1 MVLMKWGDMFT
12 WGVSTSSYQIEGAA
26 NEDGRGQSIWDTFC
40 KVPGKVVNFD
50 NGDIACDH
58 YHRYKEDLDLM
69 KWMGVK
75 AYRFSVAWP
84 RVIPD
89 GVGRVNEIGL
99 DFYDRLIDSLLER
112 EIAPWLTMYHWDLPE
127 ALQLRG
133 GWNNREIVEW
143 FGEYSEVLTS
153 RFGDRVK
160 NWMTLNEPLC
170 SAWLGH
176 LYGDMAPGIKDLQT
190 ALNVSHNLLMSH
202 GLACQVIRSNVS
214 EANVGIVINVTPA
227 VPATDSQEDGNAAQ
241 LADGFDNRWFLDPV
255 FGRSYPADVID
266 ALGASP
272 EIHSGDMKLIAQD
285 LDFLGVNFYSRQT
298 VAADQ
303 NSKPLP
309 IRSVNRENVKR
320 TAMNWEVHPQAFE
333 EILLRISKEYSPKAI
348 YITENGSA
356 WNDEVINGE
365 IIDDERIDYLVRH
378 LDAMRSAR
386 DRGAPILGYFA
397 WSFLDNFEW
406 AYGYEK
412 RFGLIYVDYKTQKR
426 TPKKSAFF
434 YRQLLLNGT
443 A

>member
-1 MVLMKWGDMFT
+1 MNEFL
-12 WGVSTSSYQIEGAA
+12 WGVATSSYQIEGAA

-40 KVPGKVVNFD
+40 KVPGKVANFD
-50 NGDIACDH
+50 SGDIACDH

-89 GVGRVNEIGL
+89 GVGKINEMGL

-133 GWNNREIVEW
+133 GWNNREILEW
-143 FGEYSEVLTS
+143 FGAYAEVLTS

-227 VPATDSQEDGNAAQ
+227 VPATDSQEDSNAAQ
-241 LADGFDNRWFLDPV
+241 LVDGFDNRWFLNPV
-255 FGRSYPADVID
+255 FGRTYPADVID

-285 LDFLGVNFYSRQT
+285 LDFLGVNFYFRQT

-356 WNDEVINGE
+356 WNDEVINDE
-365 IIDDERIDYLVRH
+365 IIDDERTDYLVRP
-378 LDAMRSAR
+378 LDAMKTARSQ
-386 DRGAPILGYFA
+386 GAPILGYFA

-426 TPKKSAFF
+426 TPKKSAFY
-434 YRQLLLNGT
+434 YRQLLLNGP

>member
-1 MVLMKWGDMFT
+1 MNEFL
-12 WGVSTSSYQIEGAA
+12 WGVATSSYQIEGAA

-40 KVPGKVVNFD
+40 KVPGKVANFD

-58 YHRYKEDLDLM
+58 YHRFKEDLDLM

-89 GVGRVNEIGL
+89 GVGKINEMGL

-133 GWNNREIVEW
+133 GWNNREILEW
-143 FGEYSEVLTS
+143 FGAYAEVLTS

-227 VPATDSQEDGNAAQ
+227 VPATDSQEDSNAAQ
-241 LADGFDNRWFLDPV
+241 LVDGFDNRWFLNPV
-255 FGRSYPADVID
+255 FGRTYPADVID

-285 LDFLGVNFYSRQT
+285 LDFLGVNFYFRQT

-356 WNDEVINGE
+356 WNDEVINDE
-365 IIDDERIDYLVRH
+365 IFDDERIDYLARH
-378 LDAMRSAR
+378 LDAMKSAR
-386 DRGAPILGYFA
+386 SQGAPILGYFA

-426 TPKKSAFF
+426 TPKKSALY
-434 YRQLLLNGT
+434 YRQLLLNGP

>member
-1 MVLMKWGDMFT
+1 MFT

-50 NGDIACDH
+50 NGDMACDH

-89 GVGRVNEIGL
+89 GVVRVNEMGL
-99 DFYDRLIDSLLER
+99 DFYDRLIDTLLER

>member
-1 MVLMKWGDMFT
+1 MSEFI
-12 WGVSTSSYQIEGAA
+12 WGVATSSYQIEGAA

-40 KVPGKVVNFD
+40 KVPGKVANFD

-58 YHRYKEDLDLM
+58 YHRFKEDLDLM

-89 GVGRVNEIGL
+89 GVGRVNEMGL
-99 DFYDRLIDSLLER
+99 DFYDRLIDSSLER

-133 GWNNREIVEW
+133 GWNNREVVEW
-143 FGEYSEVLTS
+143 FGEYGEVLTS

-227 VPATDSQEDGNAAQ
+227 VPATDSQVDSNAAQ

-255 FGRSYPADVID
+255 FGRTYPADVID

-285 LDFLGVNFYSRQT
+285 LDFLGVNFYFRQT

-309 IRSVNRENVKR
+309 IRSVNRENVKK

-333 EILLRISKEYSPKAI
+333 ETLLRISKEYSPKAI

-386 DRGAPILGYFA
+386 NQGAPILGYFA

-412 RFGLIYVDYKTQKR
+412 RFGLIYVDYKTQTR
-426 TPKKSAFF
+426 TPKKSALF

>member
-1 MVLMKWGDMFT
+1 MLKKRGGMFT

-50 NGDIACDH
+50 NGDMACDH

-75 AYRFSVAWP
+75 AYRFSVALP

-89 GVGRVNEIGL
+89 GVGRVNEMGL

-255 FGRSYPADVID
+255 FGRSYPADLID

>member
-1 MVLMKWGDMFT
+1 MNEFL
-12 WGVSTSSYQIEGAA
+12 WGVATSSYQIEGAA

-40 KVPGKVVNFD
+40 KVPGKVANFD
-50 NGDIACDH
+50 SGDIACDH

-84 RVIPD
+84 RVIPN
-89 GVGRVNEIGL
+89 GFGKINEMGL

-133 GWNNREIVEW
+133 GWNNREILEW
-143 FGEYSEVLTS
+143 FGAYAEVLTS

-227 VPATDSQEDGNAAQ
+227 VPATDSQEDSNAAQ

-255 FGRSYPADVID
+255 FGRTYPADVID
-266 ALGASP
+266 ALEASP

-285 LDFLGVNFYSRQT
+285 LDFLGVNFYFRQT

-356 WNDEVINGE
+356 WNDEVINDE
-365 IIDDERIDYLVRH
+365 IFDDERIDYLARH
-378 LDAMRSAR
+378 LDAMKSAR
-386 DRGAPILGYFA
+386 SQGAPILGYFA

-426 TPKKSAFF
+426 APKKSAFY
-434 YRQLLLNGT
+434 YRQLLLNGP

>member
-1 MVLMKWGDMFT
+1 MSEFI
-12 WGVSTSSYQIEGAA
+12 WGVATSSYQIEGAA
-26 NEDGRGQSIWDTFC
+26 NEGGRGQSIWDTFC
-40 KVPGKVVNFD
+40 KVPGKVANFD
-50 NGDIACDH
+50 NGDMACDH

-89 GVGRVNEIGL
+89 GVGRVNEMGL

-127 ALQLRG
+127 ALQIRG
-133 GWNNREIVEW
+133 GWNNREVVEW
-143 FGEYSEVLTS
+143 FGEYAEVLTS

-190 ALNVSHNLLMSH
+190 ALNVSHHLLMSH

-227 VPATDSQEDGNAAQ
+227 VPATDSQEDSIAAQ
-241 LADGFDNRWFLDPV
+241 LADGFDNRWFLNPV
-255 FGRSYPADVID
+255 FGGTYPADVID

-285 LDFLGVNFYSRQT
+285 LDFLGVNFYFRQT

-309 IRSVNRENVKR
+309 IRSVNCKNVKR
-320 TAMNWEVHPQAFE
+320 TAMNWEVNPQAFE

-356 WNDEVINGE
+356 WNDEVINDE
-365 IIDDERIDYLVRH
+365 IIDDERIDYLARH
-378 LDAMRSAR
+378 LDAMKSAISQ
-386 DRGAPILGYFA
+386 GAPILGYFA

-426 TPKKSAFF
+426 TPKKSAFY
-434 YRQLLLNGT
+434 YRQLLLNSP

>member
-1 MVLMKWGDMFT
+1 MSEFV
-12 WGVSTSSYQIEGAA
+12 WGVATSSYQIEGAA
-26 NEDGRGQSIWDTFC
+26 NEGGRGQSIWDTFC
-40 KVPGKVVNFD
+40 KVPGKVANFD

-58 YHRYKEDLDLM
+58 YHRFKEDLDLM

-89 GVGRVNEIGL
+89 GVGRVNEMGL

-127 ALQLRG
+127 ALQIRG
-133 GWNNREIVEW
+133 GWNNREVVEW
-143 FGEYSEVLTS
+143 FGEYAEVLTS

-190 ALNVSHNLLMSH
+190 ALNVSHHLLMSH

-227 VPATDSQEDGNAAQ
+227 VPATDSQEDSNAAQ
-241 LADGFDNRWFLDPV
+241 LADGFDNQWFLDPV
-255 FGRSYPADVID
+255 FGRTYPADVID
-266 ALGASP
+266 TLGASP

-285 LDFLGVNFYSRQT
+285 LDFLGVNFYFRQT

-365 IIDDERIDYLVRH
+365 IIDDERIDYLARH
-378 LDAMRSAR
+378 LDVMRSAKNQ
-386 DRGAPILGYFA
+386 GAPILGYFA

>member
-1 MVLMKWGDMFT
+1 MSDFI
-12 WGVSTSSYQIEGAA
+12 WGVATSSYQIEGAA
-26 NEDGRGQSIWDTFC
+26 NEDGRGKSIWDTFC
-40 KVPGKVVNFD
+40 KVPGKVANFD

-58 YHRYKEDLDLM
+58 YHRFKEDLDLM

-89 GVGRVNEIGL
+89 GVGRVNEMGL

-133 GWNNREIVEW
+133 GWNNREVVEW
-143 FGEYSEVLTS
+143 FGEYGEVLTS

-227 VPATDSQEDGNAAQ
+227 VPATDSQVDSNAAQ

-255 FGRSYPADVID
+255 FGRTYPADVID

-272 EIHSGDMKLIAQD
+272 EIHSGDMELIAQD
-285 LDFLGVNFYSRQT
+285 LDFLGVNFYFRQT

-309 IRSVNRENVKR
+309 IRSVNRENVKK

-386 DRGAPILGYFA
+386 NQGAPILGYFA

-412 RFGLIYVDYKTQKR
+412 RFGLIYVDYKTQTR
-426 TPKKSAFF
+426 TPKKSALF

>member
-1 MVLMKWGDMFT
+1 MSEFV
-12 WGVSTSSYQIEGAA
+12 WGVATSSYQIEGAA
-26 NEDGRGQSIWDTFC
+26 NEGGRGQSIWDTFC
-40 KVPGKVVNFD
+40 KVPGKVANFE
-50 NGDIACDH
+50 NGDMACDH

-75 AYRFSVAWP
+75 AYRFSVSWP

-89 GVGRVNEIGL
+89 GVGRVNEMGL

-127 ALQLRG
+127 ALQIRG
-133 GWNNREIVEW
+133 GWNNREVVEW
-143 FGEYSEVLTS
+143 FGEYAEMLTS

-190 ALNVSHNLLMSH
+190 ALNVSHHLLMSH

-227 VPATDSQEDGNAAQ
+227 VPATDSQEDSNAAQ

-255 FGRSYPADVID
+255 FGRTYPADVID
-266 ALGASP
+266 TLGASP

-285 LDFLGVNFYSRQT
+285 LDFLGLNFYFRQT

-365 IIDDERIDYLVRH
+365 IIDDERIDYLARH
-378 LDAMRSAR
+378 LDAMRSAKNQ
-386 DRGAPILGYFA
+386 GAPILGYFA

>member
-1 MVLMKWGDMFT
+1 MSDFI
-12 WGVSTSSYQIEGAA
+12 WGVATSSYQIEGAA
-26 NEDGRGQSIWDTFC
+26 NEDGRGKSIWDTFC
-40 KVPGKVVNFD
+40 KVPGKVANFD

-58 YHRYKEDLDLM
+58 YHRFKEDLDLM

-89 GVGRVNEIGL
+89 GVGRVNEMGL

-133 GWNNREIVEW
+133 GWNNREVVEW
-143 FGEYSEVLTS
+143 FGEYGEVLTS

-160 NWMTLNEPLC
+160 NWMTLNEPFC

-227 VPATDSQEDGNAAQ
+227 VPATDSQVDSNAAQ

-255 FGRSYPADVID
+255 FGRTYPADVID

-285 LDFLGVNFYSRQT
+285 LDFLGVNFYFRQT

-309 IRSVNRENVKR
+309 IRSVNRENVKK

-386 DRGAPILGYFA
+386 NQGAPILGYFA

-412 RFGLIYVDYKTQKR
+412 RFGLIYVDYKTQTR
-426 TPKKSAFF
+426 TPKKSALF

>member
-1 MVLMKWGDMFT
+1 MSEFI
-12 WGVSTSSYQIEGAA
+12 WGVATSSYQIEGAA
-26 NEDGRGQSIWDTFC
+26 NEGGRGQSIWDTFC
-40 KVPGKVVNFD
+40 KVPGKVANFD

-89 GVGRVNEIGL
+89 GVGRVNEMGL

-133 GWNNREIVEW
+133 GWNNREVVEW
-143 FGEYSEVLTS
+143 FGEYAEMLTS

-190 ALNVSHNLLMSH
+190 ALNVSHHLLMSH

-227 VPATDSQEDGNAAQ
+227 VPATDSQEDSNAAQ

-255 FGRSYPADVID
+255 FGRTYPADVID
-266 ALGASP
+266 TLGSSP

-285 LDFLGVNFYSRQT
+285 LDFLGVNFYFRQI
-298 VAADQ
+298 VEADQ

-378 LDAMRSAR
+378 LDAMRSAKNQ
-386 DRGAPILGYFA
+386 GAPILGYFA

>member
-1 MVLMKWGDMFT
+1 MSDFI
-12 WGVSTSSYQIEGAA
+12 WGVATSSYQIEGAA

-40 KVPGKVVNFD
+40 KVPGKVANFD

-58 YHRYKEDLDLM
+58 YHRFKEDLDLM

-89 GVGRVNEIGL
+89 GVGRVNEMGL
-99 DFYDRLIDSLLER
+99 DFYDRLIDSSLER

-133 GWNNREIVEW
+133 GWNNREVVEW
-143 FGEYSEVLTS
+143 FGEYGEVLTS

-160 NWMTLNEPLC
+160 NWMTLNEPFC

-227 VPATDSQEDGNAAQ
+227 VPATDSQVDSNAAQ

-255 FGRSYPADVID
+255 FGRTYPADVID

-285 LDFLGVNFYSRQT
+285 LDFLGVNFYFRQT

-309 IRSVNRENVKR
+309 IRSVNRENVKK

-386 DRGAPILGYFA
+386 NQGAPILGYFA

-412 RFGLIYVDYKTQKR
+412 RFGLIYVDYKTQTR
-426 TPKKSAFF
+426 TPKKSALF

>member
-1 MVLMKWGDMFT
+1 MSEFI
-12 WGVSTSSYQIEGAA
+12 WGVATSSYQIEGAA

-40 KVPGKVVNFD
+40 KVPGKVANFN

-58 YHRYKEDLDLM
+58 YHRFKEDLDLM

-89 GVGRVNEIGL
+89 GVGRVNEMGL

-133 GWNNREIVEW
+133 GWNNREVVEW
-143 FGEYSEVLTS
+143 FGEYGEVLTS

-227 VPATDSQEDGNAAQ
+227 VPATDSQVDGNAAQ

-255 FGRSYPADVID
+255 FGRTYPADVID

-285 LDFLGVNFYSRQT
+285 LDFLGVNFYFRQT

-309 IRSVNRENVKR
+309 IRSVNRENVKK

-386 DRGAPILGYFA
+386 NQGAPILGYFA

-412 RFGLIYVDYKTQKR
+412 RFGLIYVDYKTQTR
-426 TPKKSAFF
+426 TPKKSALF
-434 YRQLLLNGT
+434 YRQLLLDGT

>member
-1 MVLMKWGDMFT
+1 MSEFV
-12 WGVSTSSYQIEGAA
+12 WGVATSSYQIEGAA
-26 NEDGRGQSIWDTFC
+26 NEGGRGQSIWDTFC
-40 KVPGKVVNFD
+40 KVPGKVANFD

-58 YHRYKEDLDLM
+58 YHRFKEDLDLM

-89 GVGRVNEIGL
+89 GVGRVNEMGL

-133 GWNNREIVEW
+133 GWNNREVVEW
-143 FGEYSEVLTS
+143 FGEYAEVLTS

-190 ALNVSHNLLMSH
+190 ALNVSHHLLMSH

-227 VPATDSQEDGNAAQ
+227 VPATDSQEDSNAAQ

-255 FGRSYPADVID
+255 FGRTYPADVID
-266 ALGASP
+266 TLGASP

-285 LDFLGVNFYSRQT
+285 LDFLGVNFYFRQT

-365 IIDDERIDYLVRH
+365 IIDDERIDYLARH
-378 LDAMRSAR
+378 LDVMRSAKNQ
-386 DRGAPILGYFA
+386 GAPILGYFA

>member
-1 MVLMKWGDMFT
+1 MFT

-50 NGDIACDH
+50 NGDMACDH

-89 GVGRVNEIGL
+89 GVGRVNEMGL

-320 TAMNWEVHPQAFE
+320 TAMNWGVHPQAFE

-434 YRQLLLNGT
+434 YRQLLLNRP

>member
-1 MVLMKWGDMFT
+1 MSDFL
-12 WGVSTSSYQIEGAA
+12 WGVATSSFQIEGAT
-26 NEDGRGQSIWDTFC
+26 NEDGRGPSIWDTFC
-40 KVPGKVVNFD
+40 KVPGKVANGD
-50 NGDIACDH
+50 TGDIACDH
-58 YHRYKEDLDLM
+58 YHRYIEDLDLM
-69 KWMGVK
+69 KWMGVR

-84 RVIPD
+84 RVIPN
-89 GVGRVNEIGL
+89 GVGKLNELGL
-99 DFYDRLIDSLLER
+99 DFYDRLIDSLLKR

-143 FGEYSEVLTS
+143 FGEYAEVLTS

-176 LYGDMAPGIKDLQT
+176 LYGDMAPGIKNLQT
-190 ALNVSHNLLMSH
+190 ALNVSHHLLMSH
-202 GLACQVIRSNVS
+202 GLASKVIRSNVS
-214 EANVGIVINVTPA
+214 AANVGIVINVTPA
-227 VPATDSQEDGNAAQ
+227 VPATDSQEDSNAAQ
-241 LADGFDNRWFLDPV
+241 LVDGFDNRWFLNPV
-255 FGRSYPADVID
+255 FGRTYPADVID

-272 EIHSGDMKLIAQD
+272 EIHSGDMKLISQD
-285 LDFLGVNFYSRQT
+285 LDFLGVNFYFRQT

-356 WNDEVINGE
+356 WNDEVINDE
-365 IIDDERIDYLVRH
+365 IVDDERIDYLARH
-378 LDAMRSAR
+378 LDAMKSAKSH
-386 DRGAPILGYFA
+386 GAPILGYFA

-412 RFGLIYVDYKTQKR
+412 RFGLIYVDYKTQIR
-426 TPKKSAFF
+426 TPKKSAFY
-434 YRQLLLNGT
+434 YRQLLLNGP

>member
-1 MVLMKWGDMFT
+1 MSEFV
-12 WGVSTSSYQIEGAA
+12 WGVATSSYQIEGAA
-26 NEDGRGQSIWDTFC
+26 NEGGRGQSIWDTFC
-40 KVPGKVVNFD
+40 KVPGKVANFE
-50 NGDIACDH
+50 NGDMACDH

-89 GVGRVNEIGL
+89 GVGRVNEMGL

-127 ALQLRG
+127 ALQIRG
-133 GWNNREIVEW
+133 GWNNREVVEW
-143 FGEYSEVLTS
+143 FGEYAEVLTS

-190 ALNVSHNLLMSH
+190 ALNVSHHLLMSH

-227 VPATDSQEDGNAAQ
+227 VPATDSQEDSNAAQ

-255 FGRSYPADVID
+255 FGRTYPADVID
-266 ALGASP
+266 TLGASP

-285 LDFLGVNFYSRQT
+285 LDFLGLNFYFRQT

-365 IIDDERIDYLVRH
+365 IIDDERIDYLARH
-378 LDAMRSAR
+378 LDAMRSAKNQ
-386 DRGAPILGYFA
+386 GAPILGYFA

>member
-1 MVLMKWGDMFT
+1 MSEFI
-12 WGVSTSSYQIEGAA
+12 WGVATSSYQIEGAA

-40 KVPGKVVNFD
+40 KVPGKVANFD

-58 YHRYKEDLDLM
+58 YHRFKEDLDLM

-89 GVGRVNEIGL
+89 GVGRVNEMGL

-133 GWNNREIVEW
+133 GWNNREVVEW
-143 FGEYSEVLTS
+143 FGEYGEVLTS

-160 NWMTLNEPLC
+160 NWMTLNEPFC

-227 VPATDSQEDGNAAQ
+227 VPATDSQVDSNAAQ

-255 FGRSYPADVID
+255 FGRTYPADVID

-285 LDFLGVNFYSRQT
+285 LDFLGVNFYFRQT

-309 IRSVNRENVKR
+309 IRSVNRENVKK

-386 DRGAPILGYFA
+386 SQGAPILGYFA

-412 RFGLIYVDYKTQKR
+412 RFGLIYVDYKTQTR
-426 TPKKSAFF
+426 TPKKSALF

>member
-1 MVLMKWGDMFT
+1 MTEFL
-12 WGVSTSSYQIEGAA
+12 WGVATSSYQIEGAA

-40 KVPGKVVNFD
+40 KVPGKVANFD

-58 YHRYKEDLDLM
+58 YHRFKEDLDLM

-89 GVGRVNEIGL
+89 GVGKINEMGL
-99 DFYDRLIDSLLER
+99 DFYDRLIDSLLDR

-143 FGEYSEVLTS
+143 FGEYAEVLTS

-227 VPATDSQEDGNAAQ
+227 VPATDSQEDSNAAQ

-255 FGRSYPADVID
+255 FGRTYPADVID

-285 LDFLGVNFYSRQT
+285 LDFLGVNFYFRQT

-303 NSKPLP
+303 NSKSLP

-356 WNDEVINGE
+356 WNDEVINDE
-365 IIDDERIDYLVRH
+365 IFDDERIDYLARH
-378 LDAMRSAR
+378 LDAMKSAR
-386 DRGAPILGYFA
+386 SQGAPILGYFA

-426 TPKKSAFF
+426 TPKKSAFY
-434 YRQLLLNGT
+434 YRQLLLNGP

>member
-1 MVLMKWGDMFT
+1 MSEFI
-12 WGVSTSSYQIEGAA
+12 WGVATSSYQIEGAA

-40 KVPGKVVNFD
+40 KVPGKVANFD

-58 YHRYKEDLDLM
+58 YHRFKEDLDLM

-89 GVGRVNEIGL
+89 GVGRVNEMGL

-133 GWNNREIVEW
+133 GWNNREVVEW
-143 FGEYSEVLTS
+143 FGEYGEVLTS

-227 VPATDSQEDGNAAQ
+227 VPATDSQVDSNAAQ

-255 FGRSYPADVID
+255 FGRTYPADVID

-272 EIHSGDMKLIAQD
+272 EIHSGDMELIAQD
-285 LDFLGVNFYSRQT
+285 LDFLGVNFYFRQT

-309 IRSVNRENVKR
+309 IRSVNLENVKR

-386 DRGAPILGYFA
+386 SQGVPILGYFA

-412 RFGLIYVDYKTQKR
+412 RFGLIYVDYKTQTR
-426 TPKKSAFF
+426 TTKKERS
-434 YRQLLLNGT
+434 LLPT
-443 A
+443 TTP

>member
-1 MVLMKWGDMFT
+1 
-12 WGVSTSSYQIEGAA
+12 
-26 NEDGRGQSIWDTFC
+26 
-40 KVPGKVVNFD
+40 
-50 NGDIACDH
+50 
-58 YHRYKEDLDLM
+58 
-69 KWMGVK
+69 
-75 AYRFSVAWP
+75 
-84 RVIPD
+84 
-89 GVGRVNEIGL
+89 
-99 DFYDRLIDSLLER
+99 
-112 EIAPWLTMYHWDLPE
+112 
-127 ALQLRG
+127 
-133 GWNNREIVEW
+133 
-143 FGEYSEVLTS
+143 
-153 RFGDRVK
+153 
-160 NWMTLNEPLC
+160 MTLNEPLC

-190 ALNVSHNLLMSH
+190 ALNVSHHLLMSH

-227 VPATDSQEDGNAAQ
+227 VPATDSQEDSNAAQ

-255 FGRSYPADVID
+255 FGRTYPADVID
-266 ALGASP
+266 TLGASP

-285 LDFLGVNFYSRQT
+285 LDFLGVNFYFRQT

-365 IIDDERIDYLVRH
+365 IIDDERIDYLARH

-386 DRGAPILGYFA
+386 EQGAPILGYFA

>member
-1 MVLMKWGDMFT
+1 
-12 WGVSTSSYQIEGAA
+12 
-26 NEDGRGQSIWDTFC
+26 
-40 KVPGKVVNFD
+40 
-50 NGDIACDH
+50 
-58 YHRYKEDLDLM
+58 M

-89 GVGRVNEIGL
+89 GVGRVNEMGL

-133 GWNNREIVEW
+133 GWNNREVVEW
-143 FGEYSEVLTS
+143 FGEYAEVLTS

-190 ALNVSHNLLMSH
+190 ALNVSHHLLMSH

-227 VPATDSQEDGNAAQ
+227 VPATDSQEDSNAAQ

-255 FGRSYPADVID
+255 FGRTYPADVID
-266 ALGASP
+266 TLGASP

-285 LDFLGVNFYSRQT
+285 LDFLGVNFYFRQT

-365 IIDDERIDYLVRH
+365 IIDDERIDYLARH

-386 DRGAPILGYFA
+386 EQGAPILGYFA

>member
-1 MVLMKWGDMFT
+1 MNEFL
-12 WGVSTSSYQIEGAA
+12 WGVATSSYQIEGAA

-40 KVPGKVVNFD
+40 KVPGKVANFD

-58 YHRYKEDLDLM
+58 YHRFKEDLDLM

-89 GVGRVNEIGL
+89 GVGKINEMGL
-99 DFYDRLIDSLLER
+99 DFYDRLIDSLLDR

-133 GWNNREIVEW
+133 GWNNREILEW
-143 FGEYSEVLTS
+143 FGAYAEVLTS

-227 VPATDSQEDGNAAQ
+227 VPATDSQEDSNAAQ

-255 FGRSYPADVID
+255 FGRTYPADVID

-285 LDFLGVNFYSRQT
+285 LDFLGVNFYFRQT

-356 WNDEVINGE
+356 WNDEVINDE
-365 IIDDERIDYLVRH
+365 IFDDERIDYLARH
-378 LDAMRSAR
+378 LDAMKSAR
-386 DRGAPILGYFA
+386 SQGAPILGYFA

-426 TPKKSAFF
+426 TPKKSAFY
-434 YRQLLLNGT
+434 YRQLLLNGP

>member
-1 MVLMKWGDMFT
+1 MSDFI
-12 WGVSTSSYQIEGAA
+12 WGVATSSYQIEGAA

-40 KVPGKVVNFD
+40 KVPGKVANFD

-58 YHRYKEDLDLM
+58 YHRFKEDLDLM

-89 GVGRVNEIGL
+89 GVGRVNEMGL

-133 GWNNREIVEW
+133 GWNNREVVEW
-143 FGEYSEVLTS
+143 FGEYGEVLTS

-160 NWMTLNEPLC
+160 NWMTLNEPFC

-227 VPATDSQEDGNAAQ
+227 VPATDSQVDSNAAQ

-255 FGRSYPADVID
+255 FGRTYPADVID

-285 LDFLGVNFYSRQT
+285 LDFLGVNFYFRQT

-309 IRSVNRENVKR
+309 IRSVNRENVKK

-386 DRGAPILGYFA
+386 NQGAPILGYFA

-412 RFGLIYVDYKTQKR
+412 RFGLIYVDYKTQTR
-426 TPKKSAFF
+426 TPKKSALF

>member
-1 MVLMKWGDMFT
+1 MSDFI
-12 WGVSTSSYQIEGAA
+12 WGVATSSYQIEGAA
-26 NEDGRGQSIWDTFC
+26 NEDGRGKSIWDTFC
-40 KVPGKVVNFD
+40 KVPGKVANFD

-58 YHRYKEDLDLM
+58 YHRFKEDLDLM

-89 GVGRVNEIGL
+89 GVGRVNEMGL

-133 GWNNREIVEW
+133 GWNNREVVEW
-143 FGEYSEVLTS
+143 FGEYGEVLTS

-160 NWMTLNEPLC
+160 NWMTLNEPFC

-227 VPATDSQEDGNAAQ
+227 VPATDSQVDSNAAQ

-255 FGRSYPADVID
+255 FGRTYPADVID

-272 EIHSGDMKLIAQD
+272 EIHSGDMELIAQD
-285 LDFLGVNFYSRQT
+285 LDFLGVNFYFRQT

-309 IRSVNRENVKR
+309 IRSVNRENVKK

-386 DRGAPILGYFA
+386 NQGAPILGYFA

-412 RFGLIYVDYKTQKR
+412 RFGLIYVDYKTQTR
-426 TPKKSAFF
+426 TPKKSALF

>member
-1 MVLMKWGDMFT
+1 MSEFV
-12 WGVSTSSYQIEGAA
+12 WGVATSSYQIEGAA
-26 NEDGRGQSIWDTFC
+26 NEDGRGKSIWDTFC
-40 KVPGKVVNFD
+40 KVPGKVANFD
-50 NGDIACDH
+50 NGDMACDH

-89 GVGRVNEIGL
+89 GVGRVNEMGL

-133 GWNNREIVEW
+133 GWNNREVVEW
-143 FGEYSEVLTS
+143 FGEYAEVLTS

-190 ALNVSHNLLMSH
+190 ALNVSHHLLMSH

-227 VPATDSQEDGNAAQ
+227 VPATDSQEDSNAAQ

-255 FGRSYPADVID
+255 FGRTYPADVID
-266 ALGASP
+266 TLGASP

-285 LDFLGVNFYSRQT
+285 LDFLGVNFYFRQT

-365 IIDDERIDYLVRH
+365 IIDDERIDYLARH
-378 LDAMRSAR
+378 LDSMRSAKNQ
-386 DRGAPILGYFA
+386 GAPILGYFA

>member
-1 MVLMKWGDMFT
+1 MSEFI
-12 WGVSTSSYQIEGAA
+12 WGVATSSYQIEGAA

-40 KVPGKVVNFD
+40 KVPGKVANFD

-58 YHRYKEDLDLM
+58 YHRFKEDLDLM

-89 GVGRVNEIGL
+89 GVGRVNEMGL
-99 DFYDRLIDSLLER
+99 DFYDRLIDSSLER

-133 GWNNREIVEW
+133 GWNNREVVEW
-143 FGEYSEVLTS
+143 FGEYGEVLTS

-160 NWMTLNEPLC
+160 NWMTLNEPFC

-227 VPATDSQEDGNAAQ
+227 VPATDSQEDSNAAQ

-255 FGRSYPADVID
+255 FGRTYPADVID

-272 EIHSGDMKLIAQD
+272 EIHSGDMELIAQD
-285 LDFLGVNFYSRQT
+285 LDFLGVNFYFRQT

-309 IRSVNRENVKR
+309 IRSVNRENVKK

-386 DRGAPILGYFA
+386 NQGAPILGYFA

-412 RFGLIYVDYKTQKR
+412 RFGLIYVDYKTQTR
-426 TPKKSAFF
+426 TPKKSALF

>member
-1 MVLMKWGDMFT
+1 MSEFV
-12 WGVSTSSYQIEGAA
+12 WGVATSSYQIEGAA
-26 NEDGRGQSIWDTFC
+26 NEGGRGQSIWDTFC
-40 KVPGKVVNFD
+40 KVPGKVANFD

-58 YHRYKEDLDLM
+58 YHRFKEDLDLM

-89 GVGRVNEIGL
+89 GVGRVNEMGL

-127 ALQLRG
+127 ALQIRG
-133 GWNNREIVEW
+133 GWNNREVVEW
-143 FGEYSEVLTS
+143 FGEYAEVLTS

-190 ALNVSHNLLMSH
+190 ALNVSHHLLMSH

-227 VPATDSQEDGNAAQ
+227 VPATDSQEDSNAAQ

-255 FGRSYPADVID
+255 FGRTYPADVID
-266 ALGASP
+266 TLGASP

-285 LDFLGVNFYSRQT
+285 LDFLGVNFYFRQT

-365 IIDDERIDYLVRH
+365 IIDDERIDYLARH

-386 DRGAPILGYFA
+386 EQGAPILGYFA

>member
-1 MVLMKWGDMFT
+1 MSEFV
-12 WGVSTSSYQIEGAA
+12 WGVATSSYQIEGAA
-26 NEDGRGQSIWDTFC
+26 NEDGRGKSIWDTFC
-40 KVPGKVVNFD
+40 KVPGKVANFD

-89 GVGRVNEIGL
+89 GVGRVNEMGL

-133 GWNNREIVEW
+133 GWNNREVVEW
-143 FGEYSEVLTS
+143 FGEYAEVLTS

-190 ALNVSHNLLMSH
+190 ALNVSHHLLMSH

-227 VPATDSQEDGNAAQ
+227 VPATDSQEDSNAAQ

-255 FGRSYPADVID
+255 FGRTYPADVID

-285 LDFLGVNFYSRQT
+285 LDFLGVNFYFRQT

-365 IIDDERIDYLVRH
+365 IIDDERIDYLARH
-378 LDAMRSAR
+378 LDVMRSAKNQ
-386 DRGAPILGYFA
+386 GAPILGYFA

>member
-1 MVLMKWGDMFT
+1 MSEFV
-12 WGVSTSSYQIEGAA
+12 WGVATSSYQIEGAA
-26 NEDGRGQSIWDTFC
+26 NEGGRGQSIWDTFC
-40 KVPGKVVNFD
+40 KVPGKVANFD

-58 YHRYKEDLDLM
+58 YHRFKEDLDLM

-89 GVGRVNEIGL
+89 GVGRVNEMGL

-127 ALQLRG
+127 ALQIRG
-133 GWNNREIVEW
+133 GWNNREVVEW
-143 FGEYSEVLTS
+143 FGEYAEMLTS

-190 ALNVSHNLLMSH
+190 ALNVSHHLLMSH

-227 VPATDSQEDGNAAQ
+227 VPATDSQEDSNAAQ

>member
-1 MVLMKWGDMFT
+1 MSEFV
-12 WGVSTSSYQIEGAA
+12 WGVATSSYQIEGAA
-26 NEDGRGQSIWDTFC
+26 NEGGRGQSIWDTFC
-40 KVPGKVVNFD
+40 KVPGKVANFD

-89 GVGRVNEIGL
+89 GVGRVNEMGL

-133 GWNNREIVEW
+133 GWNNREVVEW
-143 FGEYSEVLTS
+143 FGEYAEVLTS

-190 ALNVSHNLLMSH
+190 ALNVSHHLLMSH

-227 VPATDSQEDGNAAQ
+227 VPATDSQEDSNAAQ

-255 FGRSYPADVID
+255 FGRTYPADVID

-285 LDFLGVNFYSRQT
+285 LDFLGINFYFRQT

-365 IIDDERIDYLVRH
+365 IIDDERIDYLARH
-378 LDAMRSAR
+378 LDVMRSAKNQ
-386 DRGAPILGYFA
+386 GAPILGYFA

>member
-1 MVLMKWGDMFT
+1 MSEFI
-12 WGVSTSSYQIEGAA
+12 WGVATSSYQIEGAA
-26 NEDGRGQSIWDTFC
+26 NEGGRGQSIWDTFC
-40 KVPGKVVNFD
+40 KVPGKVANFD

-89 GVGRVNEIGL
+89 GVGRVNEMGL

-133 GWNNREIVEW
+133 GWNNREVVEW
-143 FGEYSEVLTS
+143 FGEYAEMLTS

-190 ALNVSHNLLMSH
+190 ALNVSHHLLMSH

-227 VPATDSQEDGNAAQ
+227 VPATDSQEDSNAAQ

-255 FGRSYPADVID
+255 FGRTYPADVID
-266 ALGASP
+266 TLGASP

-285 LDFLGVNFYSRQT
+285 LDFLGVNFYFRQT

-365 IIDDERIDYLVRH
+365 IIDDERIDYLARH

-386 DRGAPILGYFA
+386 EQGAPILGYFA